1 MSLPLTTLY
10 RKLSSKDQA
19 RIRRHIANP
28 VLFLL
33 EEYHDLSPA
42 EQKKFKSSIGVDQKN
57 KITKAEVKETS
68 TTKETTVAKESTP
81 AKDTPAKDDSV
92 TEVQNGI
99 ESMDLDGLTPA
110 ITQPSK
116 VEPKAADNQVVPYQA
131 PSSETKV
138 TPPKPDAAKGDDT
151 DTDEDPEPKYNSDED
166 QDYAEDPEDEEGED
180 EY

>member
-57 KITKAEVKETS
+57 KITKAEVKDTS
-68 TTKETTVAKESTP
+68 
-81 AKDTPAKDDSV
+81 AKDTSVTKESIKDTSVANDNSV

-99 ESMDLDGLTPA
+99 ESMDLDGLTP
-110 ITQPSK
+110 PKVESK
-116 VEPKAADNQVVPYQA
+116 TEPKATTSEPAKAETQVVPSQT
-131 PSSETKV
+131 PSESK
-138 TPPKPDAAKGDDT
+138 ADT
-151 DTDEDPEPKYNSDED
+151 ETDEDPEPEEKYNSDED
-166 QDYAEDPEDEEGED
+166 QDYAEEPEDEEGED
-180 EY
+180 E